1 MKSTI
6 TSKGQTT
13 VPKRI
18 RDQLHLSEG
27 SKIEWTIDENKN
39 ITVQIAP
46 EALNPFLAFLGAAP
60 LPNEMTTDT
69 FMREI
74 RGERDDLAQR
84 GPGANVTSID
94 EYLARH
100 P

>member
-18 RDQLHLSEG
+18 RDQLHLGEG
-27 SKIEWTIDENKN
+27 SKIEWAIGEDGAVR
-39 ITVQIAP
+39 VQVP
-46 EALNPFLAFLGAAP
+46 QEQQNPFLAFLGAAP
-60 LPNEMTTDT
+60 LPHGMSTDD
-69 FMREI
+69 FMRET
-74 RGERDDLAQR
+74 RGVPDAALKD
-84 GPGANVTSID
+84 GPGARITSID
-94 EYLARH
+94 EYLRRH